1 MSSSS
6 RRLPKSFPGQP
17 LNTAGRVSIYFG
29 GVRQQQACPIQTLN
43 LCSFFLDSLRTDMLK
58 EVNHTSVKKAQMT
71 KQFMSTNA
79 RPRRSAAGNSGK
91 LNFLGLFSFLAQP
104 QTI

>member
-1 MSSSS
+1 
-6 RRLPKSFPGQP
+6 
-17 LNTAGRVSIYFG
+17 
-29 GVRQQQACPIQTLN
+29 
-43 LCSFFLDSLRTDMLK
+43 MLK